1 MNKDSFINLTNKKI
15 YILNESENAMHI
27 LPKHR
32 LPLKGMSYLSLIVL
46 MNTISLTL
54 IIPIIPIYIKNFVSS
69 NAVTGY
75 VSALLSLLAVL
86 YIFLMIKLLKKIKK
100 SSLLKIGL
108 LGSSVTAVLLAF
120 MTNIQQFIALE
131 IFRIFLLTA
140 SSITIGL
147 FVREFASR
155 KTIGESE
162 GVYFATYNFGWVLG
176 PLLGGLLA
184 SAYSFNTVFI
194 ISAIPQFLIGSLLL
208 FVPLKEK
215 IVIPKHEFK
224 FLDYFKSKQLSLLYI
239 VSMGLTF
246 WWTSFYIFM
255 PLFAN
260 TNGFSAKAIG
270 IIMFLAVIPL
280 TLLEYPIGKLADK
293 NGFRKYIALG
303 FFILAFLMLFT
314 YLTNPF
320 YTLVLIVLASGL
332 GAGFIEPLT
341 EAYFFKEVKAKEKEQ
356 GLYPVYKT
364 SVRMGDLVA
373 PLLFSTILVYFNF
386 KILFVVVGL
395 SMLFFSLIAL
405 KLKK

>member
-1 MNKDSFINLTNKKI
+1 MK
-15 YILNESENAMHI
+15 
-27 LPKHR
+27 
-32 LPLKGMSYLSLIVL
+32 
-46 MNTISLTL
+46 
-54 IIPIIPIYIKNFVSS
+54 
-69 NAVTGY
+69 
-75 VSALLSLLAVL
+75 
-86 YIFLMIKLLKKIKK
+86 
-100 SSLLKIGL
+100 
-108 LGSSVTAVLLAF
+108 
-120 MTNIQQFIALE
+120 NIQKFIALE

-239 VSMGLTF
+239 VSMGFTF

-260 TNGFSAKAIG
+260 TNGFSAKTIG